1 MNKIVLNETHIRQ
14 LIEETVKKLILGEDD
29 IDYNLINESDL
40 INLLKNSKYDGVID
54 QDFNGINTGK
64 ISVIFKTN
72 HPEIEYIDIT
82 AYFDVDI
89 RLGQYDPGDYYTPPS
104 QDCDIDMNITEII
117 YNIDDEQE
125 GVLNNCPPN
134 ILAKL
139 EELIN
144 DLIENNIDYDDLE
157 DYYGPDP
164 DEKYDSWRN
173 GDYND

>member
-14 LIEETVKKLILGEDD
+14 LIEETIKKLILGEDD
-29 IDYNLINESDL
+29 IDYNQINESDL
-40 INLLKNSKYDGVID
+40 INLLKNSEYDGVVD
-54 QDFNGINTGK
+54 SNFNGINTGN
-64 ISVIFKTN
+64 ISVDFITN
-72 HPEIEYIDIT
+72 HPEIEYIGII
-82 AYFDVDI
+82 AYFNVNI
-89 RLGQYDPGDYYTPPS
+89 ELGPYDPGDRDTPSS
-104 QDCDIDMNITEII
+104 QDCDIKMKITKIK
-117 YNIDDEQE
+117 YNIDDKQE

-139 EELIN
+139 KEEIN

-173 GDYND
+173 GDYDD

>member
-29 IDYNLINESDL
+29 IDYNQINESDL
-40 INLLKNSKYDGVID
+40 INLLKNSKYDGIID
-54 QDFNGINTGK
+54 QDFNGINAGE

-82 AYFDVDI
+82 AYFDI
-89 RLGQYDPGDYYTPPS
+89 TITIIQYKPFE
-104 QDCDIDMNITEII
+104 CDINTDITEIK